1 MADVSQKVFEKKENC
16 RIPATHLAHILAWF
30 CEARIKK
37 NCDSLLL
44 TAVHFVLKSYLANE

>member
-1 MADVSQKVFEKKENC
+1 VKKIFTKMADVSQKVFEKKENC

-37 NCDSLLL
+37 IA
-44 TAVHFVLKSYLANE
+44 TVSY